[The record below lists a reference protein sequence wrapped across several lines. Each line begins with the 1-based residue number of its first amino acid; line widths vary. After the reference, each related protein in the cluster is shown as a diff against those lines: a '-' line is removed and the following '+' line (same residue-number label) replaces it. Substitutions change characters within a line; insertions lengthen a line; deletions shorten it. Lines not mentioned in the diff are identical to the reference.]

1 MHQAWST
8 PHGPHH
14 DQCEEYIC
22 FWNDES
28 NNRYAKFGQAKD
40 NIKIYQIKLSFL
52 KYFVSKWLLLKITI
66 NNLIGS
72 IAY

>member
-1 MHQAWST
+1 MHYAAMHQAWST

-14 DQCEEYIC
+14 DKCGEYIF
-22 FWNDES
+22 FWDDES

-52 KYFVSKWLLLKITI
+52 KYFVSK
-66 NNLIGS
+66 
-72 IAY
+72 